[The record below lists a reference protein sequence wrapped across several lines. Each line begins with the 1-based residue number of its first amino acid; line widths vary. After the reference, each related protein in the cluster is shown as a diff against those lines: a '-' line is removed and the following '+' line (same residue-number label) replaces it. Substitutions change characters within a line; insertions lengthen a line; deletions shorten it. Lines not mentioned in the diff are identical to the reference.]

1 MVKVLSKHSA
11 PSGAGGRPK
20 LQPSSAVSK
29 WRRLGSKWKERFL
42 LDKNS
47 PGLGSWLDAIMDGK
61 SVRVGCKPCKA
72 ACRGSCSFARYSIT
86 APEAIQ
92 SCNFLAHA
100 QNGRHKAAVAM
111 FLGGVGGVI
120 DAPSVEEYKALVVDI
135 QKGVAT
141 CGTLKRAK
149 MTWTLSEGV
158 KSIDQDRVEKA
169 DSMALFRD
177 ESKSRLEIRF
187 RTVSPTL
194 DVHQGFLGQEVDFGT
209 GSLNI
214 THATAKVMKRF
225 SMRFSGAPGKPRRK
239 SFVKKHVLKNMR
251 QAVRI
256 VTVDAAADEILSVE
270 MMRSASLAGMR
281 RKLTPKL
288 QFLNRDKTHGSRRL
302 TSRGWGADP
311 YLADVINMLARG
323 RGSIARIVQN
333 SPAIRVQYK
342 KFCHTSFRSVRKVV
356 KNMRA
361 AKHRY
366 ETMTKPL
373 GRGVLYVVAN
383 IKTAA
388 WCAQTRADSSGSR
401 SKVWLQWVNEERYL
415 QGSMQADA
423 SDQVMMVTRLLDDE
437 KTDPAIVNR
446 EISACLC
453 TLVSLFGDEKRCLEV
468 FGYTRTMLDILR
480 KPIVWHVGNKL
491 YSLGSHSGVSD
502 EVIDRCLQRMRCWLT
517 LLKATCAA
525 EFPSF
530 EIMQAR
536 SCSELRI
543 FF

>member
-1 MVKVLSKHSA
+1 MLPLIGANTRGDTSKLSSVHK
-11 PSGAGGRPK
+11 
-20 LQPSSAVSK
+20 
-29 WRRLGSKWKERFL
+29 F
-42 LDKNS
+42 
-47 PGLGSWLDAIMDGK
+47 IDG
-61 SVRVGCKPCKA
+61 
-72 ACRGSCSFARYSIT
+72 I
-86 APEAIQ
+86 APEPFNDAQ
-92 SCNFLAHA
+92 S
-100 QNGRHKAAVAM
+100 
-111 FLGGVGGVI
+111 
-120 DAPSVEEYKALVVDI
+120 
-135 QKGVAT
+135 
-141 CGTLKRAK
+141 RA
-149 MTWTLSEGV
+149 EIG
-158 KSIDQDRVEKA
+158 QHA
-169 DSMALFRD
+169 DSGRLFAYQ
-177 ESKSRLEIRF
+177 
-187 RTVSPTL
+187 P
-194 DVHQGFLGQEVDFGT
+194 
-209 GSLNI
+209 
-214 THATAKVMKRF
+214 
-225 SMRFSGAPGKPRRK
+225 
-239 SFVKKHVLKNMR
+239 
-251 QAVRI
+251 
-256 VTVDAAADEILSVE
+256 
-270 MMRSASLAGMR
+270 
-281 RKLTPKL
+281 
-288 QFLNRDKTHGSRRL
+288 
-302 TSRGWGADP
+302 
-311 YLADVINMLARG
+311 
-323 RGSIARIVQN
+323 QN

-480 KPIVWHVGNKL
+480 KPIVWHVGNKI

-536 SCSELRI
+536 SCFELRI